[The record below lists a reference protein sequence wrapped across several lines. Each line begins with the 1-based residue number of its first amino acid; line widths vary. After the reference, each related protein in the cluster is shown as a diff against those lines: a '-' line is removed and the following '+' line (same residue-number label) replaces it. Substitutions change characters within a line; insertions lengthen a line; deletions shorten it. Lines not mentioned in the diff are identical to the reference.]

1 MVLDL
6 GRARRRAP
14 SAALPRQR
22 LLVLIAGA
30 GVLLGE
36 RGDGAYTMNAGGGV
50 AMSVHVRDQPGGSA
64 VPDGQRPRGWRDQCH
79 PVLAVD
85 QDAEVEATEPREVRD
100 VAAAHGSAESADG
113 AAGGD
118 PARGADGVDL
128 LGPRAEPGRVTHLV
142 AKAEFLAPIAV
153 LTVDRVGSY
162 EAVAA
167 WAEGTGR
174 TVQPT
179 APRG

>member
-1 MVLDL
+1 V
-6 GRARRRAP
+6 ARDR
-14 SAALPRQR
+14 
-22 LLVLIAGA
+22 
-30 GVLLGE
+30 
-36 RGDGAYTMNAGGGV
+36 
-50 AMSVHVRDQPGGSA
+50 
-64 VPDGQRPRGWRDQCH
+64 CH

-85 QDAEVEATEPREVRD
+85 QDAEVEATQVREVRD
-100 VAAAHGSAESADG
+100 VTAAHRLAEGADG

-142 AKAEFLAPIAV
+142 AKAEFPAPIAV
-153 LTVDRVGSY
+153 LTVGRVGSY

-167 WAEGTGR
+167 WAVSTGR

-179 APRG
+179 APQG

>member
-1 MVLDL
+1 
-6 GRARRRAP
+6 
-14 SAALPRQR
+14 
-22 LLVLIAGA
+22 
-30 GVLLGE
+30 
-36 RGDGAYTMNAGGGV
+36 V
-50 AMSVHVRDQPGGSA
+50 A
-64 VPDGQRPRGWRDQCH
+64 RDQCH

-85 QDAEVEATEPREVRD
+85 QDAEVEATEPRTVRD

-118 PARGADGVDL
+118 PARGAEGVDL

-142 AKAEFLAPIAV
+142 AKAEFPAPIAV
-153 LTVDRVGSY
+153 LTVGRVGSY
-162 EAVAA
+162 QAVAA
-167 WAEGTGR
+167 WAVGTGR